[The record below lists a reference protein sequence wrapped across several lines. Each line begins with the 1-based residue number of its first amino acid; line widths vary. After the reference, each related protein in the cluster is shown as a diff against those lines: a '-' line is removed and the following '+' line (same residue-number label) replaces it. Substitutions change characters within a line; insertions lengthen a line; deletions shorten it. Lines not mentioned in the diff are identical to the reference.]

1 MKQPLPMQ
9 LFELWTLA
17 PQVIANRLFRLSTA
31 TQLPAKS
38 DIWEMNEMWIEKVIA
53 AGTAMQA
60 VTMDSAKFQAKAM
73 SEVVGT
79 ATSPALLPQA
89 LTQIMFRYAPTAGM
103 KMTESMIKPF
113 HSKVK
118 SNAKRLL

>member
-1 MKQPLPMQ
+1 MKQPLPLQ

-17 PQVIANRLFRLSTA
+17 PLVIANRLYRMSTS
-31 TQLPAKS
+31 TRLPAKS

-60 VTMDSAKFQAKAM
+60 VTMDSAKFQAKAV
-73 SEVVGT
+73 SEMVGT
-79 ATSPALLPQA
+79 ASSPAMLPQA
-89 LTQIMFRYAPTAGM
+89 LSQIMFRYAPAASM
-103 KMTESMIKPF
+103 KMTESRVKPF

>member
-1 MKQPLPMQ
+1 MKQPLPLQ

-17 PQVIANRLFRLSTA
+17 PLVIANRLYRMSTS
-31 TQLPAKS
+31 TRLPAKS

-60 VTMDSAKFQAKAM
+60 VTMDSAKFQAKAV
-73 SEVVGT
+73 SEMVGT
-79 ATSPALLPQA
+79 ASSPAMLPQA
-89 LTQIMFRYAPTAGM
+89 LSQIMFRYAPAASM
-103 KMTESMIKPF
+103 KMTESMVKPF